1 MPIILS
7 IETSTKACSAAI
19 HQDGKLLSVSELNN
33 EKSSSGMLT
42 TLIEHVVKTAG
53 LTLQYIDAIAVAKG
67 PGSYTGLRIG
77 VSTAKGLC
85 FTLEKPLIA
94 INTLEAM
101 AYQLS
106 IGRHPAGRHSAGRHS
121 AGRHPAGRHP
131 AGRHPAGRHPAGR
144 HPAGRHPAGRH
155 SAVNY
160 QLGVSPLSLLLCPML
175 DARRME
181 VYCAVYKADPLE
193 LLEPT
198 QAKIIDETSFSN
210 LFESHKIIFFGDGA
224 EKCRAS
230 LGNDS
235 NAVFVNEV
243 VFPSAK
249 SIGALATRSFEQL
262 QFENVA
268 DFEPFYLKEF
278 VGTTPKKIII

>member
-1 MPIILS
+1 MSIILS

-19 HQDGKLLSVSELNN
+19 HQDGNLLSVSELYN

-42 TLIEHVVKTAG
+42 TLIKHVVKTAS
-53 LTLQYIDAIAVAKG
+53 LTLQEVDAIAVAKG

-106 IGRHPAGRHSAGRHS
+106 AGRHSAGRHS
-121 AGRHPAGRHP
+121 AGRHSAGRHS
-131 AGRHPAGRHPAGR
+131 AGRHS
-144 HPAGRHPAGRH
+144 AGRH

-160 QLGVSPLSLLLCPML
+160 KLGDSPLSILLCPML

-181 VYCAVYKADPLE
+181 VYCAVFNADTIE
-193 LLEPT
+193 VLEPT
-198 QAKIIDETSFSN
+198 QAQIIDETSFSDLLEN
-210 LFESHKIIFFGDGA
+210 HKIIFYGDGA
-224 EKCRAS
+224 EKCRS
-230 LGNDS
+230 TLEGNL
-235 NAVFVNEV
+235 NAVFLNQII
-243 VFPSAK
+243 FPSAK
-249 SIGALATRSFEQL
+249 SIGALANRAFEQQ
-262 QFENVA
+262 QFESVA
-268 DFEPFYLKEF
+268 DFEPYYLKEF
-278 VGTTPKKIII
+278 VGTTSKKVPI

>member
-19 HQDGKLLSVSELNN
+19 HQDGKLLSLSELNN

-121 AGRHPAGRHP
+121 A
-131 AGRHPAGRHPAGR
+131 
-144 HPAGRHPAGRH
+144 
-155 SAVNY
+155 VNY
-160 QLGVSPLSLLLCPML
+160 QSGVSPLSLLLCPML

-278 VGTTPKKIII
+278 VGTTPKIIII

>member
-19 HQDGKLLSVSELNN
+19 HQDDKLLSVSELYN

-42 TLIEHVVKTAG
+42 TLIEHVVKTAS
-53 LTLQYIDAIAVAKG
+53 LKLQDIDAVAVAKG

-101 AYQLS
+101 AFHLS
-106 IGRHPAGRHSAGRHS
+106 IGRHSAGRHS
-121 AGRHPAGRHP
+121 DI
-131 AGRHPAGRHPAGR
+131 
-144 HPAGRHPAGRH
+144 
-155 SAVNY
+155 NY
-160 QLGVSPLSLLLCPML
+160 QLGSSPLSILLCPML

-181 VYCAVYKADPLE
+181 VYCAVYKADTLE
-193 LLEPT
+193 PLEPT
-198 QAKIIDETSFSN
+198 QAKIIDETSFADLLEN
-210 LFESHKIIFFGDGA
+210 HKIIFFGDGA
-224 EKCRAS
+224 EKCRVT
-230 LGNDS
+230 LDNNP
-235 NAVFVNEV
+235 NAVFLNQVI
-243 VFPSAK
+243 FPSAK
-249 SIGALATRSFEQL
+249 SIGALATRLFEEQK
-262 QFENVA
+262 FENVT

-278 VGTTPKKIII
+278 VGTTSKKSIM

>member
-1 MPIILS
+1 MSIILS

-19 HQDGKLLSVSELNN
+19 HQDGNLLSVSELYN

-42 TLIEHVVKTAG
+42 TLIKHVVKTAS
-53 LTLQYIDAIAVAKG
+53 LTLQEVDAIAVAKG

-106 IGRHPAGRHSAGRHS
+106 AERHSPGRHSAGRHSAGRHS
-121 AGRHPAGRHP
+121 AGRH
-131 AGRHPAGRHPAGR
+131 
-144 HPAGRHPAGRH
+144 

-160 QLGVSPLSLLLCPML
+160 KLGDSPLSILLCPML

-181 VYCAVYKADPLE
+181 VYCAVFNADTIE
-193 LLEPT
+193 VLEPT
-198 QAKIIDETSFSN
+198 QAKIIDETSFSDLLEN
-210 LFESHKIIFFGDGA
+210 HKIIFYGDGA
-224 EKCRAS
+224 EKCRS
-230 LGNDS
+230 TLEGNL
-235 NAVFVNEV
+235 NAVFLNQII
-243 VFPSAK
+243 FPSAK
-249 SIGALATRSFEQL
+249 SIGALANRAFEQQ
-262 QFENVA
+262 QFESVA
-268 DFEPFYLKEF
+268 DFEPYYLKEF
-278 VGTTPKKIII
+278 VGTTSKKVPI

>member
-19 HQDGKLLSVSELNN
+19 HQDGKLLSVSELYN

-42 TLIEHVVKTAG
+42 TLIEHVVKTAS
-53 LTLQYIDAIAVAKG
+53 LTLQDIDGIAVAKG

-106 IGRHPAGRHSAGRHS
+106 II
-121 AGRHPAGRHP
+121 
-131 AGRHPAGRHPAGR
+131 
-144 HPAGRHPAGRH
+144 
-155 SAVNY
+155 NY
-160 QLGVSPLSLLLCPML
+160 QSSTLICPML

-181 VYCAVYKADPLE
+181 VYCAVYKADTLE
-193 LLEPT
+193 IVEST
-198 QAKIIDETSFSN
+198 QAKIIDETSFADLLEN
-210 LFESHKIIFFGDGA
+210 HQIIFFGDGA
-224 EKCRAS
+224 EKCRTT
-230 LGNDS
+230 LGGNP
-235 NAVFVNEV
+235 NAIFLNHT

-249 SIGALATRSFEQL
+249 SIGALATRAFEQQ

-278 VGTTPKKIII
+278 VGTTPKKNSI

>member
-1 MPIILS
+1 MSLDIILHSTFYILHFLIMPIILS

-19 HQDGKLLSVSELNN
+19 HQDGKLLSVSELYN

-42 TLIEHVVKTAG
+42 TLIEHVVKTAS
-53 LTLQYIDAIAVAKG
+53 LKLQDIDAVAVAKG

-106 IGRHPAGRHSAGRHS
+106 II
-121 AGRHPAGRHP
+121 
-131 AGRHPAGRHPAGR
+131 
-144 HPAGRHPAGRH
+144 
-155 SAVNY
+155 NY
-160 QLGVSPLSLLLCPML
+160 QLGGTPLPILLCPML

-181 VYCAVYKADPLE
+181 VYCAVYKADTLE
-193 LLEPT
+193 ILEPT
-198 QAKIIDETSFSN
+198 QAKIIDETSFADLLEN
-210 LFESHKIIFFGDGA
+210 HQIIFFGDGA
-224 EKCRAS
+224 EKCRTI
-230 LGNDS
+230 LGGNP
-235 NAVFVNEV
+235 NAIVLNHTI
-243 VFPSAK
+243 FPSAK
-249 SIGALATRSFEQL
+249 SIGALAIPAFEQQ

-278 VGTTPKKIII
+278 VGTTPKKTSL

>member
-19 HQDGKLLSVSELNN
+19 HQDGKLLSLSELNN

-121 AGRHPAGRHP
+121 A
-131 AGRHPAGRHPAGR
+131 
-144 HPAGRHPAGRH
+144 
-155 SAVNY
+155 VNY
-160 QLGVSPLSLLLCPML
+160 QSGVSPLSLLLCPML

>member
-1 MPIILS
+1 MSIILS

-19 HQDGKLLSVSELNN
+19 HQDGKVLSVSELYN

-42 TLIEHVVKTAG
+42 TLIEHVVKTAS
-53 LTLQYIDAIAVAKG
+53 LKLQDIDAVAVAKG

-101 AYQLS
+101 AYS
-106 IGRHPAGRHSAGRHS
+106 IYDLRFTIYDLKSDAQNPIT
-121 AGRHPAGRHP
+121 
-131 AGRHPAGRHPAGR
+131 
-144 HPAGRHPAGRH
+144 
-155 SAVNY
+155 NNE
-160 QLGVSPLSLLLCPML
+160 SLITNLLCPML

-181 VYCAVYKADPLE
+181 VYCAVYKADTLE

-198 QAKIIDETSFSN
+198 QAKIIDETSFAN
-210 LFESHKIIFFGDGA
+210 LLENHKIIFFGDGA
-224 EKCRAS
+224 EKCLAI
-230 LGNDS
+230 LGNDP
-235 NAVFVNEV
+235 NAVFLDQVI
-243 VFPSAK
+243 FPSAK
-249 SIGALATRSFEQL
+249 CIGALATRSFMQQ
-262 QFENVA
+262 QFENVT

-278 VGTTPKKIII
+278 VGTTPKKVII

>member
-19 HQDGKLLSVSELNN
+19 HQDGKLLSVSELYH

-42 TLIEHVVKTAG
+42 TLIEHVVRTAS
-53 LTLQYIDAIAVAKG
+53 LTLQDLDAIAVAKG

-101 AYQLS
+101 AFPLSIIHYQLS
-106 IGRHPAGRHSAGRHS
+106 I
-121 AGRHPAGRHP
+121 
-131 AGRHPAGRHPAGR
+131 
-144 HPAGRHPAGRH
+144 
-155 SAVNY
+155 Y
-160 QLGVSPLSLLLCPML
+160 LCPML

-181 VYCAVYKADPLE
+181 VYCAVYQADTME
-193 LLEPT
+193 CIEPT
-198 QAKIIDETSFSN
+198 QAKIIDETSFADLLQN
-210 LFESHKIIFFGDGA
+210 HKIIFFGDGA
-224 EKCRAS
+224 EKCRVT
-230 LGNDS
+230 LKS
-235 NAVFVNEV
+235 NPNAIFLNETI
-243 VFPSAK
+243 FPSAR
-249 SIGALATRSFEQL
+249 SVGILATRAFENK

-268 DFEPFYLKEF
+268 DFEPYYLKEF
-278 VGTTPKKIII
+278 VGTTPKKK

>member
-19 HQDGKLLSVSELNN
+19 HQDGKLLSVSELYN

-42 TLIEHVVKTAG
+42 TLIEHVVKTAS
-53 LTLQYIDAIAVAKG
+53 LKLQNIDAIAVAKG

-94 INTLEAM
+94 INTLESM
-101 AYQLS
+101 AYSNYELRITSCELENQPHA
-106 IGRHPAGRHSAGRHS
+106 I
-121 AGRHPAGRHP
+121 
-131 AGRHPAGRHPAGR
+131 
-144 HPAGRHPAGRH
+144 
-155 SAVNY
+155 VN
-160 QLGVSPLSLLLCPML
+160 LFCPML

-181 VYCAVYKADPLE
+181 VYCAVYKADTLE
-193 LLEPT
+193 IVEPT
-198 QAKIIDETSFSN
+198 QAKIIDETSFAELLEN
-210 LFESHKIIFFGDGA
+210 QQVIFFGDGA
-224 EKCRAS
+224 EKCRAT
-230 LGNDS
+230 LGRNP
-235 NAVFVNEV
+235 NAVFLNQT

-249 SIGALATRSFEQL
+249 SIGALATRAFEQQ

-278 VGTTPKKIII
+278 VGTTPKKILL

>member
-19 HQDGKLLSVSELNN
+19 HQDGKLLSVSELYN

-42 TLIEHVVKTAG
+42 TLIEHVVKTAS
-53 LTLQYIDAIAVAKG
+53 LKLQDVDAVAVAKG

-101 AYQLS
+101 AFS
-106 IGRHPAGRHSAGRHS
+106 IYDLKSGAQNP
-121 AGRHPAGRHP
+121 
-131 AGRHPAGRHPAGR
+131 
-144 HPAGRHPAGRH
+144 
-155 SAVNY
+155 VTNN
-160 QLGVSPLSLLLCPML
+160 QSPITNLLCPML

-181 VYCAVYKADPLE
+181 VYCAVYKEDTLE
-193 LLEPT
+193 VMEPT
-198 QAKIIDETSFSN
+198 QAKIIDETSFAD
-210 LFESHKIIFFGDGA
+210 LLEKHQIIFFGDGA
-224 EKCRAS
+224 EKCRTT
-230 LGNDS
+230 LGGNP
-235 NAVFVNEV
+235 NAVFLNQT

-249 SIGALATRSFEQL
+249 SIGALATRAFEQQ

-278 VGTTPKKIII
+278 VGTTPKKISL

>member
-1 MPIILS
+1 MSIILS

-19 HQDGKLLSVSELNN
+19 HQDGNLLSVSELYN

-42 TLIEHVVKTAG
+42 TLIEHVAKTAS
-53 LTLQYIDAIAVAKG
+53 LTLKEVDAIAVAKG

-101 AYQLS
+101 AYQLF
-106 IGRHPAGRHSAGRHS
+106 AVRHSAV
-121 AGRHPAGRHP
+121 
-131 AGRHPAGRHPAGR
+131 
-144 HPAGRHPAGRH
+144 RH

-160 QLGVSPLSLLLCPML
+160 KLGDSPLSILLCPML

-181 VYCAVYKADPLE
+181 VYCAVFNADTIE
-193 LLEPT
+193 IIEPT
-198 QAKIIDETSFSN
+198 QAKIIDETSFADLLEN
-210 LFESHKIIFFGDGA
+210 QQMIFFGDGA
-224 EKCRAS
+224 EKCQTT
-230 LGNDS
+230 LGRNP
-235 NAVFVNEV
+235 NAVLLNQTI
-243 VFPSAK
+243 FPSAK
-249 SIGALATRSFEQL
+249 SIGALANRAFEQQ

-278 VGTTPKKIII
+278 VGTTPKKAII

>member
-19 HQDGKLLSVSELNN
+19 HQDGKLLSVSELYN

-42 TLIEHVVKTAG
+42 TLIEHVVKTAS
-53 LTLQYIDAIAVAKG
+53 LKLQDVDAIAVAKG

-85 FTLEKPLIA
+85 YTLEKPLIA

-101 AYQLS
+101 AFS
-106 IGRHPAGRHSAGRHS
+106 IYDLR
-121 AGRHPAGRHP
+121 
-131 AGRHPAGRHPAGR
+131 
-144 HPAGRHPAGRH
+144 
-155 SAVNY
+155 AVRRSDSIFDVENRS
-160 QLGVSPLSLLLCPML
+160 QVKNDLIVNHQSSIVNLLCPML

-181 VYCAVYKADPLE
+181 VYCAVYKADTLE
-193 LLEPT
+193 ILEQT
-198 QAKIIDETSFSN
+198 QAKIIDETSFADLLEN
-210 LFESHKIIFFGDGA
+210 HQIIFFGDGA
-224 EKCRAS
+224 EKCRAT
-230 LGNDS
+230 LGGNP
-235 NAVFVNEV
+235 NAVFLNQTI
-243 VFPSAK
+243 FPSAK
-249 SIGALATRSFEQL
+249 SIGALATRAFEQQ

-278 VGTTPKKIII
+278 VGTTPKSNKL

>member
-19 HQDGKLLSVSELNN
+19 HQDGKLLSVSELYH

-42 TLIEHVVKTAG
+42 TLIEHVVKTAS
-53 LTLQYIDAIAVAKG
+53 LTLQDIDAIAVAKG

-101 AYQLS
+101 ARS
-106 IGRHPAGRHSAGRHS
+106 IYELRMPNDELNVSETYVQTNH
-121 AGRHPAGRHP
+121 
-131 AGRHPAGRHPAGR
+131 
-144 HPAGRHPAGRH
+144 
-155 SAVNY
+155 
-160 QLGVSPLSLLLCPML
+160 SPLLVPML

-181 VYCAVYKADPLE
+181 VYCAVYQVDTMECLE
-193 LLEPT
+193 ST
-198 QAKIIDETSFSN
+198 QAKIIDETSFADLLQN
-210 LFESHKIIFFGDGA
+210 HKIIFFGDGA
-224 EKCRAS
+224 EKCKAT
-230 LGNDS
+230 LGENP
-235 NAVFVNEV
+235 NAIFLNQTI
-243 VFPSAK
+243 FPSAK
-249 SIGALATRSFEQL
+249 SVGFLANKAFKHN

-268 DFEPFYLKEF
+268 DFEPYYLKEF
-278 VGTTPKKIII
+278 LGTTPKKKIITDF